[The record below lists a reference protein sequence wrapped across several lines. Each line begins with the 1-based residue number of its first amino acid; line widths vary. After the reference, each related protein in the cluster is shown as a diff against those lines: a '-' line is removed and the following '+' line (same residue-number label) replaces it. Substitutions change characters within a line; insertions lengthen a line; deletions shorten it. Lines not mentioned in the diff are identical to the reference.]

1 MRSHPKF
8 SSPCAPPPPRRRV
21 NSERLQQSRTRA
33 ALRCFTR
40 TACTL
45 WPRKVLIWRHFRS
58 DSRRS
63 SIGNGSAWAAHS
75 SQFGRT
81 GDSQSERI
89 GLCHFIGSIRATQEI
104 SARRRRFC
112 GLTMRRRIR
121 FNAPS
126 RPANTPY
133 SATRSL
139 WNRSG
144 MKSRITTTLLGVVA
158 PRSDRSEEHTSE
170 LQSPVHLVCRLLLE
184 KKKKPRIVDIFAHK
198 KKKQEN
204 ITT

>member
-75 SQFGRT
+75 SQFGHPGNLGET
-81 GDSQSERI
+81 AQVLWAHHAQTDPVQCAVAASEHAIFGDA
-89 GLCHFIGSIRATQEI
+89 L
-104 SARRRRFC
+104 
-112 GLTMRRRIR
+112 
-121 FNAPS
+121 
-126 RPANTPY
+126 
-133 SATRSL
+133 
-139 WNRSG
+139 
-144 MKSRITTTLLGVVA
+144 VVE
-158 PRSDRSEEHTSE
+158 PLRHEVED
-170 LQSPVHLVCRLLLE
+170 
-184 KKKKPRIVDIFAHK
+184 
-198 KKKQEN
+198 
-204 ITT
+204 

>member
-81 GDSQSERI
+81 GDSQSERGTDWI
-89 GLCHFIGSIRATQEI
+89 MSLHRLDTCHPGNLGETAQV
-104 SARRRRFC
+104 
-112 GLTMRRRIR
+112 
-121 FNAPS
+121 
-126 RPANTPY
+126 
-133 SATRSL
+133 L
-139 WNRSG
+139 WAHHAQTDPVQCAVAASEHAIFG
-144 MKSRITTTLLGVVA
+144 DALVVE
-158 PRSDRSEEHTSE
+158 P
-170 LQSPVHLVCRLLLE
+170 
-184 KKKKPRIVDIFAHK
+184 
-198 KKKQEN
+198 
-204 ITT
+204 